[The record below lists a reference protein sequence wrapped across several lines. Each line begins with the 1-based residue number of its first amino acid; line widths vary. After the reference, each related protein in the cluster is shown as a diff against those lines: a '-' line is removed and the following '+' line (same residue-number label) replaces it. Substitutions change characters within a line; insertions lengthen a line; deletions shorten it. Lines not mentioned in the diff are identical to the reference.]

1 MNRKPSFIPG
11 LDRILSAREAS
22 VLLAIP
28 EDELLNLYQGQ
39 REISLRNLLK
49 RLCRTNPIYHFS
61 IVGETTYTLKGVMNA
76 TGKGR
81 SWSLFFLERNRIRTW
96 CVGVHYLY
104 SKTEVDRAWQ
114 KESFMWEEWIPLI
127 QVSSVY
133 GVDFRTVL
141 QQIARG
147 RIRVRAGQRE
157 QLVSRKDVLSLWKRK
172 GE

>member
-1 MNRKPSFIPG
+1 MIPG
-11 LDRILSAREAS
+11 LDRILSVREAS

-28 EDELLNLYQGQ
+28 EDELRNFYQGQ

-49 RLCRTNPIYHFS
+49 RICRSNPVYCFPI
-61 IVGETTYTLKGVMNA
+61 IGEATYTLKGVMGT

-81 SWSLFFLERNRIRTW
+81 SWSLFFLERNHIRTW

-104 SKTEVDRAWQ
+104 SKAEVDNAWR

-127 QVSSVY
+127 QVSFVY
-133 GVDFRTVL
+133 GVDLRTVL

-147 RIRVRAGQRE
+147 RIRVRPGHRE
-157 QLVSRKDVLSLWKRK
+157 QLVSRKDVMSLWKSK

>member
-1 MNRKPSFIPG
+1 MKRKPSLISG

-22 VLLAIP
+22 LLLEIP
-28 EDELLNLYQGQ
+28 EGELLNFYQCQ

-49 RLCRTNPIYHFS
+49 RICRSNPVYCFP
-61 IVGETTYTLKGVMNA
+61 IVGEATYTLKGVMNS

-81 SWSLFFLERNRIRTW
+81 SWSLFFLERNRIHHW

-104 SKTEVDRAWQ
+104 SKAEVDNAWR

-127 QVSSVY
+127 QVSCIY
-133 GVDFRTVL
+133 GIDLRTVL
-141 QQIARG
+141 LQIARG
-147 RIRVRAGQRE
+147 RIRVRPGNRE
-157 QLVSRKDVLSLWKRK
+157 QLVSRKDVMSLWKSK